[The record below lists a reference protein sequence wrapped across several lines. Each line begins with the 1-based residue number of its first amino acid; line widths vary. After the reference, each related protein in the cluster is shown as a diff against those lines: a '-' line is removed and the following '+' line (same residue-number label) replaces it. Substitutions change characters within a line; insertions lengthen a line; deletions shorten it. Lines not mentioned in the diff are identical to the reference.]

1 MAAAKARPDALPP
14 WGGGPWAIAFV
25 AVALVALAVVPI
37 LMGRRASE
45 SQRRIEDVLEPAR
58 TLASDLSLLQAR
70 QRARF
75 QAFLLTGDVPAYREP
90 YVAAISEEERVFNE
104 LRPLV
109 GTMDLDVRESL
120 ARLSSLSTQWHVGHQ
135 VAFDLGDALEA
146 LRADL
151 SVEQA
156 AYDELQR
163 ATRALQQI
171 IRSEVEAGR
180 RRMERARTLQTR
192 ITMGLVILALG
203 ATLVMGLVGRHL
215 RGLTAEAEKRRREA
229 VRARREIDALLEATA
244 DGVLGIGL
252 DGKCISMNPVGS
264 ELLGYAEMEIR
275 GRDVHDTV
283 HHTCADG
290 TPRPRDS
297 SPILEALEKGT
308 QAESDDD
315 ILWNRRRKSFPARWS
330 LRPLIDGTEVRG
342 AVLTFTDMTVIREN
356 EEALRRAVRAR
367 DEVVAIVSHDLRN
380 PLGVVAAAADILL
393 DLPLDEDERR
403 DQASIIARSAGRMGR
418 LIEDLLDVA
427 RIEAGAL
434 VVRTAQED
442 AEPILQEIESIFGDQ
457 ARDKGITLQIGVAS
471 GTPPARADRDR
482 VIQALSNL
490 IGNALKFTPQGG
502 TIVVT
507 ASAVEGGVAFTVS
520 DDGPGIPEHEQ
531 GRLFDRFWQA
541 ERHGRTGAGLG
552 LAIVRGI
559 AEAHGGRVDVVSSSD
574 EGASF
579 SLILPAAAPATSPV
593 SSPPTSATTSPTT
606 SRG

>member
-1 MAAAKARPDALPP
+1 MASATPRSDTLPP

-25 AVALVALAVVPI
+25 AVALVALAVVPA
-37 LMGRRASE
+37 LMGRRAADSR
-45 SQRRIEDVLEPAR
+45 RRIEDVLEPAR
-58 TLASDLSLLQAR
+58 RSVIDLSLLQAR
-70 QRARF
+70 QRGRF
-75 QAFLLTGDVPAYREP
+75 QAFLLTGNVPRYREP
-90 YVAAISEEERVFNE
+90 YVAAISDEVDVFTE

-109 GTMDLDVRESL
+109 GGMDLDVRERL

-135 VAFDLGDALEA
+135 VAFDLVGALEE

-151 SVEQA
+151 TLEQD

-163 ATRALQQI
+163 ATQELLRI
-171 IRSEVEAGR
+171 IQSEVDAGR
-180 RRMERARTLQTR
+180 RRMERAQTLQTN
-192 ITMGLVILALG
+192 ITMALVILALG

-215 RGLTAEAEKRRREA
+215 RGLTSQAEKRRREA
-229 VRARREIDALLEATA
+229 VRARREIDALLEATG

-252 DGKCISMNPVGS
+252 DGRCISMNHVGS

-275 GRDVHDTV
+275 GRDVHDTL
-283 HHTCADG
+283 HHSYADG
-290 TPRPRDS
+290 TPRPRAS
-297 SPILEALEKGT
+297 SPILEALEQGT
-308 QAESDDD
+308 RAGSDDD
-315 ILWNRRRKSFPARWS
+315 VLWNRRRVSFPAKWS

-403 DQASIIARSAGRMGR
+403 EQASIIARSAGRMGR

-442 AEPILQEIESIFGDQ
+442 AEPILEELEAVFGAQ
-457 ARDKGITLQIGVAS
+457 AKDKGVRLETMVAP

-490 IGNALKFTPQGG
+490 LGNALKFVPAGG
-502 TIVVT
+502 RVVVA
-507 ASAVEGGVAFTVS
+507 ASAVEDGVALTVS
-520 DDGPGIPEHEQ
+520 DDGPGVPEEEQ

-579 SLILPAAAPATSPV
+579 SLILPAASPETSPV
-593 SSPPTSATTSPTT
+593 TSATTSKRNT
-606 SRG
+606 